1 MIEILDL
8 DVPLITRLGD
18 EAGRDEIPVDVA
30 IEAGKFGVVVDFHGD
45 E

>member
-8 DVPLITRLGD
+8 DVPLVAGLGD
-18 EAGRDEIPVDVA
+18 EAGRDEIPIDVA
-30 IEAGKFGVVVDFHGD
+30 IEAGEFGVVVDFHDG